1 MPRAQRTGFT
11 WASRLVAVAFQPP
24 PATASDRRLLGLTTR
39 LVRRL
44 QLHRVPQEPSQACT
58 EHPAACPGLAA
69 LCGAAPAMEQPLVA
83 SVAPGGSCFAA
94 VTVAGIVPA
103 DPDLLFKVFSDPAR
117 TGKGVFS
124 DVKACKELGRSK
136 LRLSGQHLTDSVE
149 VEQVARVNVLRMP
162 VDAAMTVRLDCNHT
176 QRQVKLHLVK
186 SHSLL
191 VRKYEGTYTVI
202 PWGEGQHPATLPE
215 GLADTLGPDV
225 WRQLHS
231 KLADAAAA
239 SSTAARGAGSSSSS
253 SSRQRKGAAPGVG
266 QQLGQ
271 QPGKGAGRR
280 QRHSLVILHQRLQP
294 GVRPPPGLGGYVRGQ
309 VRRQF
314 ERMFGDLHRAS
325 TQIVAPQPTLQGLGS
340 WLRSFPLLDMSL

>member
-1 MPRAQRTGFT
+1 M
-11 WASRLVAVAFQPP
+11 
-24 PATASDRRLLGLTTR
+24 ATA
-39 LVRRL
+39 
-44 QLHRVPQEPSQACT
+44 
-58 EHPAACPGLAA
+58 
-69 LCGAAPAMEQPLVA
+69 
-83 SVAPGGSCFAA
+83 APGGSCFAA

-136 LRLSGQHLTDSVE
+136 LRLTGQQHLTDSVE

-176 QRQVKLHLVK
+176 QRQVNLHLVK

-191 VRKYEGTYTVI
+191 VRKYEGTYTVL
-202 PWGEGQHPATLPE
+202 PWGEGQHPPLLPE
-215 GLADTLGPDV
+215 GLADTLGPEV
-225 WRQLHS
+225 WRQLNA
-231 KLADAAAA
+231 KLADAAAPSSLAPGA
-239 SSTAARGAGSSSSS
+239 SSSAAQQQG
-253 SSRQRKGAAPGVG
+253 RQRKGTAASGG
-266 QQLGQ
+266 QQQGQ
-271 QPGKGAGRR
+271 HAGHKP
-280 QRHSLVILHQRLQP
+280 RHSLVILHQRLQP

-325 TQIVAPQPTLQGLGS
+325 SQIVAPRPSMQGLGD
-340 WLRSFPLLDMSL
+340 WLRSFPLLDMSI